1 MNDLKTPRS
10 RSRCRHRRLGL
21 VAAAAQACLCL
32 PTWVAAQAATEG
44 AAQTVVV
51 TGTAPGSLDTP
62 ATATSRLPMS
72 VRETPATVS
81 VITRGDIEAMG
92 AFNTQDILAAIPG
105 VTFSSQPGSPGSV
118 FYRGFG
124 SASLAQLYNGISVQY
139 DAISARPVDSWLV
152 ERVESVG
159 GPSSF
164 LNGAGAV
171 GGTINIV
178 TRIADLQGDLTQL
191 RLGAGDMSQLAL
203 GLQRS
208 FGTTAKAPDHVL
220 RLDLNGTQATGNR
233 LWATG
238 RERDAWQ
245 AAASWRAALA
255 PGLTHTL
262 ALEQQHEKVTQPYWG
277 TPVLRDATN
286 AVVGEVAIDPRTRGV
301 NYNVVDGRYQQ
312 DVTWGRSILQWALS
326 PATSATHT
334 FYFYDALRDY
344 ENVEVYTFFTNN
356 TEVERSSALL
366 QRHDQQVFGSRAEVS
381 HRTEL
386 FGQRSDFAFGW
397 DYAFNRQTRFPLS
410 VAGPF
415 DRTDPYAPSDTF
427 FFQTPGVTPTLTPDA
442 TNRLHM
448 FALFAENRT
457 VLAPGWALTSGLRAD
472 TISLSRHWQRAVS
485 ATNPEY
491 FERRY
496 KPVTGRLGL
505 VHDLAPTWQVY
516 ALYSTAADPPSG
528 ILATA
533 GLAALRDF
541 DLTRGRQFEVG
552 TKASFD
558 SRRGELAL
566 SAYDIVRKNLST
578 TDPLD
583 RTRVLAVGQQSSR
596 GLELSASWR
605 PAASLRVAGHVAYT
619 EAEFDDFTE
628 VVGTTTVSRAGNRP
642 ANVPALVAGAMVTWA
657 PLASVGLSVDWR
669 HVGRRFGNTAN
680 TVWEGAYD
688 LFGLRASWR
697 ISNEWTLSA
706 RVANLT
712 DETYSATVGTNLVV
726 LGAPRTTLVAL
737 DWRF

>member
-1 MNDLKTPRS
+1 MNHFHKPVCYHL
-10 RSRCRHRRLGL
+10 L
-21 VAAAAQACLCL
+21 AAAARACLL
-32 PTWVAAQAATEG
+32 APALATAQSTSDSTPAPI
-44 AAQTVVV
+44 VII
-51 TGTAPGSLDTP
+51 GTAPGSLDTP
-62 ATATSRLPMS
+62 ASATSRLPMT

-81 VITRGDIEAMG
+81 VVTRGDIEAMG
-92 AFNTQDILAAIPG
+92 AFHTQDILAAIPG
-105 VTFSSQPGSPGSV
+105 VTFSSQPGAPGSV

-124 SASLAQLYNGISVQY
+124 AASLAQLYNGISVQY
-139 DAISARPVDSWLV
+139 DAIAARPVDAWLV
-152 ERVESVG
+152 ERIEAIG

-164 LNGAGAV
+164 LNGVGAV
-171 GGTINIV
+171 GGTINII

-191 RLGAGDMSQLAL
+191 RAGAGYKSQLAL

-208 FGTTAKAPDHVL
+208 FGAAGASAVPDHVL
-220 RLDLNGTQATGNR
+220 RLDLNGTRATNNR

-238 RERDAWQ
+238 REREAWQ

-262 ALEQQHEKVTQPYWG
+262 AVEQQHEKVTQPYWG

-286 AVVGEVAIDPRTRGV
+286 SVVGEIAIDPRTRGV

-312 DVTWGRSILQWALS
+312 DVTWGRSILQWAISLQ
-326 PATSATHT
+326 TSATHT

-344 ENVEVYTFFTNN
+344 ENVETYTFFTNN
-356 TEVERSSALL
+356 SEVERSNALL
-366 QRHDQQVFGSRAEVS
+366 QRHDQQVFGSRAEVA

-386 FGQRSDFAFGW
+386 FGLRSDFAFGW

-415 DRTDPYAPSDTF
+415 GRTDPYAPSDTF

-472 TISLSRHWQRAVS
+472 VITLSRHWQRAVS

-491 FERRY
+491 FDRRY

-505 VHDLAPTWQVY
+505 VHDLAPAWQVY

-541 DLTRGRQFEVG
+541 ELTRGRQFEVG

-558 SRRGELAL
+558 GRRGELAL
-566 SAYDIVRKNLST
+566 AAYDIVRKNLST

-605 PAASLRVAGHVAYT
+605 PAAALRVAGHVAYT
-619 EAEFDDFTE
+619 EAQFDDFTE
-628 VVGTTTVSRAGNRP
+628 VVGTATVSRAGNRP
-642 ANVPALVAGAMVTWA
+642 ANVPATVAGATITWA
-657 PLASVGLSVDWR
+657 PLASVGLSAEWR
-669 HVGRRFGNTAN
+669 HVGRRYGNTAN

-688 LFGLRASWR
+688 LFGLGASWR

-712 DETYSATVGTNLVV
+712 DETYSATVGTSLVV

>member
-1 MNDLKTPRS
+1 MKIAHKPLRF
-10 RSRCRHRRLGL
+10 RLPAAAARACL
-21 VAAAAQACLCL
+21 LAPALAAAQATPGTA
-32 PTWVAAQAATEG
+32 PTPIVII
-44 AAQTVVV
+44 
-51 TGTAPGSLDTP
+51 GTAPGSLDTP
-62 ATATSRLPMS
+62 ASTTSRLPMS

-81 VITRGDIEAMG
+81 VITRGEVEAMG
-92 AFNTQDILAAIPG
+92 AFHTQDILAAIAG

-124 SASLAQLYNGISVQY
+124 AASLAQLYNGISVQY
-139 DAISARPVDSWLV
+139 DAIAARPVDAWLV
-152 ERVESVG
+152 ERMEAVG

-171 GGTINIV
+171 GGTINVV
-178 TRIADLQGDLTQL
+178 TRIADLQGDLTQVRAGL
-191 RLGAGDMSQLAL
+191 GDVGQLAFGVQRSLGAA
-203 GLQRS
+203 
-208 FGTTAKAPDHVL
+208 AAPDHVL
-220 RLDLNGTQATGNR
+220 RLDLNGTQSSGNR

-238 RERDAWQ
+238 REREAWQ

-255 PGLTHTL
+255 PGLAHTL
-262 ALEQQHEKVTQPYWG
+262 AVEQQHEQVTQPYWG

-286 AVVGEVAIDPRTRGV
+286 AALGEVAIDPRTRGV

-312 DVTWGRSILQWALS
+312 DVTWGRSIVQWAPS

-334 FYFYDALRDY
+334 FYFYDALRRY
-344 ENVEVYTFFTNN
+344 ENVETYTLFTNN
-356 TEVERSSALL
+356 TEVERSNALL
-366 QRHDQQVFGSRAEVS
+366 QRHDQQVFGSRAELS

-415 DRTDPYAPSDTF
+415 GRTDPYAPGDTF

-491 FERRY
+491 FDRRY

-541 DLTRGRQFEVG
+541 DLTRGRQYEVG
-552 TKASFD
+552 TKASFEG
-558 SRRGELAL
+558 RRGELAL

-596 GLELSASWR
+596 GLELTASWR
-605 PAASLRVAGHVAYT
+605 PASALRVAAHVAYT
-619 EAEFDDFTE
+619 EAQFDDFTE

-642 ANVPALVAGAMVTWA
+642 ANVPATVAGATVTWA
-657 PLASVGLSVDWR
+657 PLASVSLSVDWR
-669 HVGRRFGNTAN
+669 HVGRRYGNTAN

-688 LFGLRASWR
+688 LFGFGAGWR
-697 ISNEWTLSA
+697 ITNEWTLST
-706 RVANLT
+706 RVANLA
-712 DETYSATVGTNLVV
+712 DETYSATVGTNQVV
-726 LGAPRTTLVAL
+726 LGGPRTMQVAL